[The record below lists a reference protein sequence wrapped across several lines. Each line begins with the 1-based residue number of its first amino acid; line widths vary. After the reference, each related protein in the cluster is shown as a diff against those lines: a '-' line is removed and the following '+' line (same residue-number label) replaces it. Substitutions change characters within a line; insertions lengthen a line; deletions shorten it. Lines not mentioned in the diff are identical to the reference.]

1 MLTPL
6 LPMRLL
12 PRVVPAPVWL
22 LAELT
27 LAEAERLGLAGSMR
41 KSGWHE
47 QARSM
52 SEDKPG

>member
-1 MLTPL
+1 VLTPL